1 MKSDEWYE
9 LPGWEIYLFVCF
21 SYLFK
26 VNHFTFNLCDV
37 SGWSDMFIVYNG
49 WTQKHDWET
58 NGKGKKKAQVND
70 STKFLSTNNKQ
81 SIFIEK
87 TEMFAYW

>member
-1 MKSDEWYE
+1 M
-9 LPGWEIYLFVCF
+9 FV
-21 SYLFK
+21 
-26 VNHFTFNLCDV
+26 
-37 SGWSDMFIVYNG
+37 VYNG